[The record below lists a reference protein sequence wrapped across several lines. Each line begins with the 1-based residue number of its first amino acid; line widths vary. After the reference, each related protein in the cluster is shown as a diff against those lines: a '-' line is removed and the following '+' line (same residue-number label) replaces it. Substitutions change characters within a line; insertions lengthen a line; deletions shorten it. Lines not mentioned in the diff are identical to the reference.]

1 MKTTSKILCVVLSII
16 MVLSALPAAGAV
28 SGFDALWADTEESQR
43 GIIIQPGESESER
56 NFSWYMDEDET
67 ECSLLLS
74 TNPLMI
80 DAEIFEG
87 EAIDDRHGNS
97 VAKVTV
103 SDLDAGETYYYCC
116 VSGEE
121 KSSVYSF
128 ETTEGDSFSALYMS
142 DIHITLNEETG
153 DTKATAFDFADLLTE
168 VTDKH
173 DVSLLLSAG
182 DQATDGLLEEYKG
195 FTFSPVSRSLTIATA
210 IGNHDRKGIAYKYF
224 TNLPNEDEGI
234 ISSPQGGNYYFTK
247 GEVLFLVIDSNNASA
262 TDHRNFIENAVNENP
277 DLKWRVVMMHHD
289 LYGGSIESRES
300 ENVLLRLILSYIFDE
315 FGVDLVLTGH
325 SHHYSISDV
334 LYNGQTVRE
343 IKSGDVI
350 NNADGTVYMVSAS
363 VARARDNDEGDGIPY
378 SDRVSIG
385 MDHYGDRLY
394 NIIDFSEEAITV
406 TTYERGEDEAY
417 ASFTLTKDD
426 DYAAPGI
433 TYFRRLVGRLLS
445 GIGTI
450 YAVFNNIGRYSDLT
464 EDGFNVDFFET
475 VF

>member
-1 MKTTSKILCVVLSII
+1 MKKTKILLSAVLSII
-16 MVLSALPAAGAV
+16 MVLSSLPAVGAV
-28 SGFDALWADTEESQR
+28 SEFDVLWADTEEAQR
-43 GIIIQPGESESER
+43 GIIIQPGKTEAER

-74 TNPLMI
+74 TNPLML
-80 DAEIFEG
+80 DAAVYEG

-103 SDLDAGETYYYCC
+103 SDLEAGETYYYSC

-121 KSSVYSF
+121 KSAVYSF
-128 ETTEGDSFSALYMS
+128 ETVECDSFSALYMS
-142 DIHITLNEETG
+142 DIHITLDEEAG

-168 VTDKH
+168 VTAKH
-173 DVSLLLSAG
+173 DVNILLSAG

-247 GEVLFLVIDSNNASA
+247 GEVLFLVIDSNNSSA

-315 FGVDLVLTGH
+315 FGIDLVLTGH

-334 LYNGQTVRE
+334 LYNGHTVRE
-343 IKSGDVI
+343 IESGDVI

-363 VARARDNDEGDGIPY
+363 VARARDNDGEEIPY

-394 NIIDFSEEAITV
+394 NIIDFSEEAICV
-406 TTYERGEDEAY
+406 TTYERGENEAY
-417 ASFTLTKDD
+417 ATFTLTKDD

-450 YAVFNNIGRYSDLT
+450 VAVFNNIGRYSDLT

>member
-1 MKTTSKILCVVLSII
+1 MKKASKLLCVVLSII
-16 MVLSALPAAGAV
+16 MVLTALPAAGAV
-28 SGFDALWADTEESQR
+28 SYFDVLWADTEEAQR
-43 GIIIQPGESESER
+43 GIIIQPGRTEAER
-56 NFSWYMDEDET
+56 NFSWYMAEDET

-74 TNPLMI
+74 TNPLML
-80 DAEIFEG
+80 DAEVYEG

-103 SDLDAGETYYYCC
+103 SDLDAGETYYYTC

-121 KSSVYSF
+121 KSAVYSF
-128 ETTEGDSFSALYMS
+128 ETVDGDSFSALYMS

-153 DTKATAFDFADLLTE
+153 DTKATAIDFADLLTE

-173 DVSLLLSAG
+173 DVNLLLSAG

-195 FTFSPVSRSLTIATA
+195 LTFSPVSRSLTIATA

-224 TNLPNEDEGI
+224 MNLPNEDEGI

-262 TDHRNFIENAVNENP
+262 TDHRNFIEKAVNENP

-315 FGVDLVLTGH
+315 FGIDLVLTGH

-334 LYNGQTVRE
+334 LYNGQTVTE
-343 IKSGDVI
+343 IENGDVI

-363 VARARDNDEGDGIPY
+363 VARPREAEEIPY

-394 NIIDFSEEAITV
+394 NIIDFSEEAIAV
-406 TTYERGEDEAY
+406 TTYERGEDEPY

-426 DYAAPGI
+426 DYTASGI

>member
-1 MKTTSKILCVVLSII
+1 MKKARKLLCFALSIV
-16 MVLSALPAAGAV
+16 MVLSCIPFAGAV
-28 SGFDALWADTEESQR
+28 SEFDALWADTEEAQR
-43 GIIIQPGESESER
+43 GIIIQPGKTEAER
-56 NFSWYMDEDET
+56 NFSWYMDEDED

-74 TNPLMI
+74 TNPFML
-80 DAEIFEG
+80 DAEVFEG
-87 EAIDDRHGNS
+87 TAIDDRHGNS

-103 SDLDAGETYYYCC
+103 SGLEAGETYYYTC

-121 KSSVYSF
+121 KSDVYSF
-128 ETTEGDSFSALYMS
+128 ETVEGDSFSALYMS
-142 DIHITLNEETG
+142 DIHITLDEEAG
-153 DTKATAFDFADLLTE
+153 DTKATAFEFADLLTE
-168 VTDKH
+168 ATDKH
-173 DVSLLLSAG
+173 DVNILLSAG

-247 GEVLFLVIDSNNASA
+247 GEVLFLVIDSNNSSA

-300 ENVLLRLILSYIFDE
+300 ENILLRLILSYIFDE
-315 FGVDLVLTGH
+315 FGIDLVLTGH

-334 LYNGQTVRE
+334 LYNGQTVTE
-343 IKSGDVI
+343 IKNGDTI
-350 NNADGTVYMVSAS
+350 NNAEGTVYMVSAS
-363 VARARDNDEGDGIPY
+363 VARPREAEEIPY

-394 NIIDFSEEAITV
+394 NIIDFSEEAIAV

-426 DYAAPGI
+426 DYTAPGI

-450 YAVFNNIGRYSDLT
+450 VAVFNNIGRYSDLT